1 MLSAWKKREENQ
13 TVEESSFAVNK
24 IVLIDQRKF
33 RSCLIRS
40 DKTIN
45 ESSFH
50 PKSTTYNGT
59 HTVSNWKQNEINQR
73 ASNGFICGTYC
84 FKRGHFRN
92 MSLLYVY
99 HACWGNLGMQ
109 TKDLSLK
116 LWSDQICTKGEYQNN
131 LITIMETWELLRIS
145 DTQDIPQKNYNK
157 WMIDFLTR
165 HLESLKRFLPLSTKF
180 FLLIWE
186 RKSLFDEKNLT
197 FLIKHWFS
205 ILFDARYYSFTYRNG
220 DISLCFAG
228 SISPCF
234 LNRRS

>member
-13 TVEESSFAVNK
+13 TVKESSFAVDK
-24 IVLIDQRKF
+24 IVLIDQWKF

-157 WMIDFLTR
+157 WMIKILTR
-165 HLESLKRFLPLSTKF
+165 HLESLKRFCLFRGNVF
-180 FLLIWE
+180 FLYE
-186 RKSLFDEKNLT
+186 RENHC
-197 FLIKHWFS
+197 LIKK
-205 ILFDARYYSFTYRNG
+205 I
-220 DISLCFAG
+220 
-228 SISPCF
+228 
-234 LNRRS
+234 